1 MSSPFLT
8 PNEFERIFTSH
19 LKIETYSKSIDSLLS
34 RRSLNKINYTPYY
47 QRNYV
52 WDDHKATYFI
62 ESILLGTEIPPLI
75 FFNNGTGIEVID
87 GRQRFETIYRFMKN
101 EFSLTINGLASLKQ
115 LARSTYDSLI
125 GSSDTTSIIDLFLEA
140 KIRIIEF
147 EIVNEPKLDTGLE
160 DKIKKEIFGRYN
172 SGITPLKK
180 PEIDNAVYDADF
192 IFQFFKRKVIENIEI
207 SNTINDLFLPKKE
220 SKKGFDSGKILQFV
234 RRYLVIHKFP
244 IKHYASGNNRTEI
257 LDKLY
262 EHLAN
267 STEKEDIDN
276 LYNRFIEKVH
286 IVKNLKQALTENNV
300 TCNRLVCECLLWALQ
315 VLDVEDI
322 DLSKL
327 KDSQFI
333 EHLAHQISNNIE
345 KYTEVESNY
354 YRQVYERF
362 SFTAEL
368 FEKELNINLRAYVG
382 GDKKSRDELKKLS
395 RGENN
400 DTVTKLGELASL
412 RVTKPEPSKNS
423 IDDLTRVMK
432 RNIFLVRPSYQRSEV
447 ISISKASSIIESIL
461 LDISLPPIFIYKR
474 KDGTSEVIDGQQRL
488 LTILGFVGENY
499 IDENKQRREPKN
511 SGFALKGL
519 KILDKLNNKTY
530 NDLKDYDPALQD
542 KILDFEIFVVEIQE
556 SLNPEFNPVDLF
568 VRLNNKPYP
577 IRANSFEMWNSWVE
591 REIIKAIRQNVEK
604 HRKWLYSKLIRG
616 RNDRDRMENEELYT
630 SLAFLEFHRITKTKD
645 SDKYLY
651 FYNINNGIGV
661 RMSSSHDITKLL
673 QNVSEDE
680 AVKDKFLIAIR
691 GVENFI
697 KKIKLVLL
705 DKNIEQNQNVLEDFL
720 KSELN
725 SLFKAQRTIRVFR
738 RTKQDF
744 YILWYLLAQLNYEM
758 VKFHRLEIKKDLQ
771 DIFYALRNN
780 CSKES
785 FLSLKQ
791 DFHTKYSVEKRQT
804 KLSDTEKIEMLKEQG
819 NICPISGAPIFIGD
833 EIEVDHTMPLAIGGA
848 DSKENFQ
855 IVHKDSNRSKGAK
868 PPSE

>member
-34 RRSLNKINYTPYY
+34 PRSLNKINYTPYY

-62 ESILLGTEIPPLI
+62 EIILLGTEIPPLI

-87 GRQRFETIYRFMKN
+87 GRQRFETIYRFMEN
-101 EFSLTINGLASLKQ
+101 NFSLTRNGLASLKQ
-115 LARSTYDSLI
+115 LARSTYDSLRI
-125 GSSDTTSIIDLFLEA
+125 NSDTTSIIDLFLDA

-180 PEIDNAVYDADF
+180 PEIDNAVYDADS
-192 IFQFFKRKVIENIEI
+192 IFQYFKKKVIEDTEI
-207 SNTINDLFLPKKE
+207 SNMINDLFLAKKE
-220 SKKGFDSGKILQFV
+220 SSKELDSGKILQFI

-244 IKHYASGNNRTEI
+244 IKHYAWGTNRTEI

-262 EHLAN
+262 EYLAN
-267 STEKEDIDN
+267 STEDVDK
-276 LYNRFIEKVH
+276 LYNDFIEK
-286 IVKNLKQALTENNV
+286 IYIINSLNQIFTELYV
-300 TCNRLVCECLLWALQ
+300 ICNRLVCECLLWGLQ
-315 VLDVEDI
+315 VLDMEEI

-327 KDSQFI
+327 KDRKFI
-333 EHLAHQISNNIE
+333 ERLAHQISHNIE
-345 KYTEVESNY
+345 KYTEIDSNY
-354 YRQVYERF
+354 YSQVYERF
-362 SFTAEL
+362 SFTAEI
-368 FEKELNINLRAYVG
+368 FEKELDISLRAYVE
-382 GDKKSRDELKKLS
+382 GDKKIRDELKQLS
-395 RGENN
+395 RDKNN

-412 RVTKPEPSKNS
+412 RVTKPEPSRNS
-423 IDDLTRVMK
+423 IDDLIRVMK

-461 LDISLPPIFIYKR
+461 LDISLPPIFVYKR

-488 LTILGFVGENY
+488 LTILGFIGEHY
-499 IDENKQRREPKN
+499 IDENNQRRKPKN
-511 SGFALKGL
+511 SGFPLKGL

-530 NDLKDYDPALQD
+530 KDLKDYAPALQD

-568 VRLNNKPYP
+568 IRLNNKPYP
-577 IRANSFEMWNSWVE
+577 IRENSFEMWNSWVE
-591 REIIKAIRQNVEK
+591 REIITAIRQNVEK
-604 HRKWLYSKLIRG
+604 RKGWFYSKLIKG

-630 SLAFLEFHRITKTKD
+630 SLAYLEFHCMKMKNY
-645 SDKYLY
+645 DKYLY
-651 FYNINNGIGV
+651 IYNRNDVISI
-661 RMSSSHDITKLL
+661 RMASSHDITKLL

-680 AVKDKFLIAIR
+680 AVKDKFLTAIK
-691 GVENFI
+691 GVESFI
-697 KKIKLVLL
+697 NKIKLVLL
-705 DKNIEQNQNVLEDFL
+705 DKDVEQNQLEDFF

-725 SLFKAQRTIRVFR
+725 SLFKAQRTIRAFR

-744 YILWYLLAQLNYEM
+744 YILWYLLAQLNYQM

-780 CSKES
+780 FSKES
-785 FLSLKQ
+785 FLSQVQ

-804 KLSDTEKIEMLKEQG
+804 KLSETEKLEMLKEQG

-848 DSKENFQ
+848 DSIENFQ